1 MKITPHLYAA
11 GIWKLTSMRQ
21 ADDDGGTGG
30 NDSIAGV
37 RLWEMLVGDK
47 FLPKQNAA
55 ETSSNF
61 LQNFHTIASG

>member
-1 MKITPHLYAA
+1 
-11 GIWKLTSMRQ
+11 MRQ